1 MTFFFKNCIPDMS
14 TITESNTDEVITLD
28 TTQESNS
35 VSGSL
40 TLSSETNSIECNRNG
55 VLQHKILSN
64 GFDPL
69 LRPWVQLP
77 RSDFIQVNLNKSS

>member
-1 MTFFFKNCIPDMS
+1 MS

-40 TLSSETNSIECNRNG
+40 VLSSENISIECNRNG

-69 LRPWVQLP
+69 LKQDP
-77 RSDFIQVNLNKSS
+77 